1 MLLTKSKI
9 KFIGDSI
16 TYIILIVGSIIMSM
30 PFLWMV
36 ASSFKSIGEIW
47 TFPPVFLP
55 KEFLW
60 HNYADAWKALPFNR
74 FFFNTVFVTVIV
86 TVGQLFTC
94 SLGGFAFARLNFPGR
109 DKLFI
114 GYLATLMIPFPVI
127 MIPLFITMRYLGW
140 VDNLIAL
147 IVPWLFSAWGTFLMR
162 QFMLGIPKDLEDAAK
177 IEGCSFWGLYWRI
190 IMPLCKPVLAT
201 LSIFTFMWTWNDFL
215 WPLIMINTIP
225 KKTLPLGLVMFQ
237 ARMAAETPWN
247 LIMAAACFT
256 ILPILILFIIGQKYY
271 VKGIVTTGM
280 KG

>member
-1 MLLTKSKI
+1 MLITKSNR
-9 KFIGDSI
+9 KFFGDSI
-16 TYIILIVGSIIMSM
+16 TYAILIIGSLIMAM

-47 TFPPVFLP
+47 SFPPELLP
-55 KEFLW
+55 DKFIW
-60 HNYADAWKALPFNR
+60 SNYLEAWNALPFNR
-74 FFFNTVFVTVIV
+74 FFFNTVFVTVVV
-86 TVGQLFTC
+86 TLGQLFTC
-94 SLGGFAFARLNFPGR
+94 SLGGFAFARLQFPGR
-109 DKLFI
+109 NKLFF

-127 MIPLFITMRYLGW
+127 MIPLFITMRYVGW
-140 VDNLIAL
+140 VDSLKAL
-147 IVPWLFSAWGTFLMR
+147 IIPGLFSAWGTFLMR
-162 QFMLGIPKDLEDAAK
+162 QFMLAIPKDLEDAAK
-177 IEGCSFWGLYWRI
+177 IEGCSYWGLYWRI

-201 LSIFTFMWTWNDFL
+201 LGIFTFMGTWNEFL

-237 ARMAAETPWN
+237 TRLAAETPWH

-256 ILPILILFIIGQKYY
+256 VLPILILFIVGQKYY

>member
-9 KFIGDSI
+9 KFIGDSV
-16 TYIILIVGSIIMSM
+16 TYIILIVGSIIMAM

-55 KEFLW
+55 KKFLW
-60 HNYADAWKALPFNR
+60 HNYVDAWKALPFNR

-109 DKLFI
+109 NKLFI

-127 MIPLFITMRYLGW
+127 MIPLFITMKYLGW
-140 VDNLIAL
+140 VDSLKAL
-147 IVPWLFSAWGTFLMR
+147 TIPYLFSAWGTFLMR
-162 QFMLGIPKDLEDAAK
+162 QFMLAIPKDLEDAAK

-201 LSIFTFMWTWNDFL
+201 LGIFTFMGTWNEFL

-237 ARMAAETPWN
+237 TRVAAETPWN

-256 ILPILILFIIGQKYY
+256 ILPILMLFIIGQKYY

>member
-1 MLLTKSKI
+1 MMLTKSNQ

-16 TYIILIVGSIIMSM
+16 TYGILIIGSVIMAM

-47 TFPPVFLP
+47 SFPPVLIP
-55 KEFLW
+55 KKIIW
-60 HNYADAWKALPFNR
+60 SNYLDAWNALPFNR
-74 FFFNTVFVTVIV
+74 FFLNTVFVTIMV

-94 SLGGFAFARLNFPGR
+94 SLGGFAFARLQFPGR
-109 DKLFI
+109 NKLFI

-127 MIPLFITMRYLGW
+127 MIPLFITMRYIGW
-140 VDNLIAL
+140 VDSLKAL
-147 IVPWLFSAWGTFLMR
+147 IVPGLFSAWGTFLMR

-190 IMPLCKPVLAT
+190 ILPLCKPVLAT
-201 LSIFTFMWTWNDFL
+201 LGIFTFMGTWNEFL
-215 WPLIMINTIP
+215 WPLIMINSIP

-237 ARMAAETPWN
+237 TRLAAETPWH

-256 ILPILILFIIGQKYY
+256 VLPILVLFIIGQKYY
-271 VKGIVTTGM
+271 VRGIVTTGM